1 MMSTSWRKRLS
12 KRVSIWQNRLYLYPR
27 PEPLERTRLFWVALG
42 LVTTAVVVFSAYFIL
57 LLTTGHS
64 AFGTNAEDMG
74 IMDQAIWNLA
84 YHGEL
89 HQTICNIISDTNCYS
104 PEGINRFAIHFEPIL
119 WPISLLYYIWAD
131 PRMLLIFQTVVVA
144 LGAYP
149 AFLLAR
155 LRLRNELAA
164 VAIALLYLLYPAQQQ
179 ATIYDFHAV
188 TLTTSLLLFTLYFMY
203 TRRTAPMFVFAL
215 LSMACKEEIPLVI
228 AMFCLWSMV
237 FQRRWRSS
245 AVLLIIALAWFGI
258 TYYGVFPHFSP
269 TGKPLLSGRYDG
281 ASQGTAKDFLHK
293 YLLDPDHRN
302 YLKVL
307 LEPALFLPV
316 LAPWVLVLATP
327 TLALNL
333 LSSHEGQ
340 YSGLFQYNAE
350 IVPVLIFATIEALVL
365 LLWLVQLGSDWIS
378 RREKQIQAESTVF
391 EGSIPAQKSKV
402 RLHGR
407 LLQLGVMTALLS
419 LTLFSTLRTDY
430 YFHGALPF
438 SIDFHWPQISART
451 QLLNKFVAM
460 VPPDASISAQTRLV
474 PHLSQRQKIYMFPYA
489 DDQADY
495 VLLDLQG
502 DLYPFYGTDSYSQ
515 AVKGVLLSGK
525 YGIVKAEDGMLL
537 LKKGLPAPGLSPL
550 SPVKANSIKAPSD
563 PNLAYALPVLPPSLC
578 ADTVMSPRGV
588 QQIQHPLQATFSS
601 GSGSIQLLGYD
612 ATLNSKHENA
622 KTYQYDRT
630 DVHATITTY
639 WEVVRPIPVSQQI
652 AFVMETSD
660 GQQHLSSTDVPLLNW
675 CQSSTWKPG
684 DVIKMQSNNFFLTT
698 QGGKPLPKG
707 LAHLSVALLPLAQP
721 SSTIMDVQARLH
733 VDMEKSQN
741 GAEVNQNARLLRL
754 FALNLI

>member
-1 MMSTSWRKRLS
+1 MVSMSWRKRLS

-64 AFGTNAEDMG
+64 AFGTNAEDLG
-74 IMDQAIWNLA
+74 IMDQAVWNLA

-119 WPISLLYYIWAD
+119 WPISWLYYLWAD

-245 AVLLIIALAWFGI
+245 AILLVIALAWFGI
-258 TYYGVFPHFSP
+258 AYYFVFPHFSP
-269 TGKPLLSGRYDG
+269 TGKPLLTGRYDG
-281 ASQGTAKDFLHK
+281 ASQGTVKGFLHK
-293 YLLDPDHRN
+293 YLLDSKHRA
-302 YLKVL
+302 YLEIL
-307 LEPALFLPV
+307 LRPAIFLPV
-316 LAPWVLVLATP
+316 LAPWVLILAAP

-350 IVPVLIFATIEALVL
+350 IVPVLIFATIEAIVL
-365 LLWLVQLGSDWIS
+365 LLWLVQLGSHWLTKRQVQVAPDLSESS
-378 RREKQIQAESTVF
+378 R
-391 EGSIPAQKSKV
+391 PMQKSKP
-402 RLHGR
+402 RLTGR
-407 LLQLGVMTALLS
+407 LLQLGLMTGLLS
-419 LTLFSTLRTDY
+419 LTLFSSLRTDY

-438 SIDFHWPQISART
+438 SVDFHWPRISART
-451 QLLNKFVAM
+451 QLLQKFVDM
-460 VPPDASISAQTRLV
+460 VPPNASISAQTRLV

-489 DDQADY
+489 NEQADY

-502 DLYPFYGTDSYSQ
+502 DLYPSGGSDAYSQ
-515 AVKGVLLSGK
+515 SAKSVLLSGK
-525 YGIVKAEDGMLL
+525 YGIVRAEDGMLL

-550 SPVKANSIKAPSD
+550 SPVQAGPGADLIHAL
-563 PNLAYALPVLPPSLC
+563 PNLPASLC
-578 ADTVMSPRGV
+578 ADTLVSP
-588 QQIQHPLQATFSS
+588 QEMKQIQHPLQATFSAGT
-601 GSGSIQLLGYD
+601 GSLQLLGYD
-612 ATLNSKHENA
+612 ATLNSKYENA
-622 KTYQYDRT
+622 KTHQYDRT
-630 DVHATITTY
+630 DVHATISTY
-639 WEVVRPIPVSQQI
+639 WKVVQPIRISQQV
-652 AFVMETSD
+652 AFIMETSD
-660 GQQHLSSTDVPLLNW
+660 RQEHLASTDVPLLNW
-675 CQSSTWKPG
+675 CQSSTWKTG
-684 DVIKMQSNNFFLTT
+684 DVIKMQSNDFFLAPQGTT
-698 QGGKPLPKG
+698 VLPKG
-707 LAHLSVALLPLAQP
+707 LAHLSIALLPLAQP

-733 VDMEKSQN
+733 VDMEKSQD

>member
-1 MMSTSWRKRLS
+1 MS

-119 WPISLLYYIWAD
+119 WPISWLYYLWAD

-155 LRLRNELAA
+155 LRLRNELAG

-203 TRRTAPMFVFAL
+203 TRRTARMFVFAL
-215 LSMACKEEIPLVI
+215 LAMACKEEIPLVI
-228 AMFCLWSMV
+228 AMFSLWSMV

-245 AVLLIIALAWFGI
+245 AILLVIALAWFGI

-293 YLLDPDHRN
+293 YLLDSKHRD
-302 YLKVL
+302 YLKIL
-307 LEPALFLPV
+307 LEPAVFLPV
-316 LAPWVLVLATP
+316 LAPWVLVLAAP

-365 LLWLVQLGSDWIS
+365 LLWLIQLGSDWLA
-378 RREKQIQAESTVF
+378 RRRTQVQAGPDASELSL
-391 EGSIPAQKSKV
+391 PAQKSKP
-402 RLHGR
+402 RLTGR

-419 LTLFSTLRTDY
+419 LTLFSSLRTDY

-438 SIDFHWPQISART
+438 SVDFHWPQISART
-451 QLLNKFVAM
+451 QLLQKFVDM
-460 VPPDASISAQTRLV
+460 VPPGASISAQTRLV

-489 DDQADY
+489 NDQADY

-502 DLYPFYGTDSYSQ
+502 DFYPFYGSDAYSRS
-515 AVKGVLLSGK
+515 VKSVLLSGK

-550 SPVKANSIKAPSD
+550 SPVKTGPGAN
-563 PNLAYALPVLPPSLC
+563 LTHALPTLPASLC
-578 ADTVMSPRGV
+578 ADTLVSPQEM
-588 QQIQHPLQATFSS
+588 QQIQHPLQATFSAGA
-601 GSGSIQLLGYD
+601 GSLQLLGYD
-612 ATLNSKHENA
+612 ATLNSKYENA
-622 KTYQYDRT
+622 KTHQYDRT
-630 DVHATITTY
+630 DVHATISTY
-639 WEVVRPIPVSQQI
+639 WKVVQPIRVSQQI
-652 AFVMETSD
+652 AFVVETSD
-660 GQQHLSSTDVPLLNW
+660 GQEHLASTDVPLLNW

-684 DVIKMQSNNFFLTT
+684 DVIKMQSNNFFLAP
-698 QGGKPLPKG
+698 QGATALPKG
-707 LAHLSVALLPLAQP
+707 LAHLSIALLPLAQP

-733 VDMEKSQN
+733 VDMEKSPD

>member
-1 MMSTSWRKRLS
+1 MS

-64 AFGTNAEDMG
+64 AFGTNAEDLG

-119 WPISLLYYIWAD
+119 WPISWLYYLWAD

-203 TRRTAPMFVFAL
+203 TQRTAPMFVFAL
-215 LSMACKEEIPLVI
+215 LSMACKEEIPFVI

-245 AVLLIIALAWFGI
+245 AILLVIALVWFGI
-258 TYYGVFPHFSP
+258 TYYYVFPHFSP

-281 ASQGTAKDFLHK
+281 VSQGTTGYFLHK
-293 YLLDPDHRN
+293 YLLDSKHRA
-302 YLKVL
+302 YLDIL
-307 LEPALFLPV
+307 LRPAIYLPV
-316 LAPWVLVLATP
+316 LAPWVLILAAP

-340 YSGLFQYNAE
+340 YSGLFQYSAE
-350 IVPVLIFATIEALVL
+350 IVPVLIFATIEAVVLV
-365 LLWLVQLGSDWIS
+365 LWLVQLGSHWLTKRQIQLASDTSEIS
-378 RREKQIQAESTVF
+378 R
-391 EGSIPAQKSKV
+391 PLLKSSKP
-402 RLHGR
+402 RLTGR
-407 LLQLGVMTALLS
+407 LLQLGVMTGLLS
-419 LTLFSTLRTDY
+419 LILFSTLRTDY

-438 SIDFHWPQISART
+438 SVDFHWPQTSVRT
-451 QLLNKFVAM
+451 QLLQKFVDM
-460 VPPDASISAQTRLV
+460 VPPGASISAQTRLV

-489 DDQADY
+489 NEQADY

-502 DLYPFYGTDSYSQ
+502 DVYPFGGSDVYSQ
-515 AVKGVLLSGK
+515 SAKSVLLSGK
-525 YGIVKAEDGMLL
+525 YGIAKAEDGMLL
-537 LKKGLPAPGLSPL
+537 LKKGGPAPGLSPL
-550 SPVKANSIKAPSD
+550 SPVQAGPGAD
-563 PNLAYALPVLPPSLC
+563 LVHALPNLPASFC
-578 ADTVMSPRGV
+578 ADTLVSAQEM
-588 QQIQHPLQATFSS
+588 QQIQHPLQATFSAGT
-601 GSGSIQLLGYD
+601 GSLQLLGYD
-612 ATLNSKHENA
+612 ATLNSKYENA
-622 KTYQYDRT
+622 KTHQYDRT
-630 DVHATITTY
+630 DVHATISTY
-639 WEVVRPIPVSQQI
+639 WKVVQPIRVSQQI
-652 AFVMETSD
+652 AFIMETSD
-660 GQQHLSSTDVPLLNW
+660 GQEHLASTDVPLLNW

-684 DVIKMQSNNFFLTT
+684 DVIKMQSNDFSLAPQNTT
-698 QGGKPLPKG
+698 VLPKG
-707 LAHLSVALLPLAQP
+707 LAHLSMALLPLAQP

-733 VDMEKSQN
+733 VDMEKSQD
-741 GAEVNQNARLLRL
+741 GAEVNQNVRLLRL